1 MRRIFRVFRLL
12 DGEKKKKTEERTHSI
27 DPTSRNEGSDE
38 NHDDEQHRSPR
49 MRFIDSPIYHLRYM
63 PIRTGSVPEN
73 ALKSPHAL
81 LLLLRSDRI
90 FERTLK
96 TQKGNKSAF
105 REIHSS
111 QKSYKI
117 LIEFAHRSGEFSSG
131 SV

>member
-1 MRRIFRVFRLL
+1 M
-12 DGEKKKKTEERTHSI
+12 EKKKEETEERTHGI

-38 NHDDEQHRSPR
+38 NRDDEQHRSPR

-90 FERTLK
+90 SERRMK
-96 TQKGNKSAF
+96 NQKGNKSAF
-105 REIHSS
+105 RENLSS